1 VKPNDIAK
9 SFSEYM
15 EEGTTPKGTKVQS
28 FFSHLS
34 PAEKRVVANNIS
46 KAYAT
51 YLLEEKAKAEL
62 RKKKKKEINELK
74 KKAKELGLKI
84 VD

>member
-1 VKPNDIAK
+1 MAET
-9 SFSEYM
+9 FSEYM
-15 EEGTTPKGTKVQS
+15 EEGTTPKGVKVKS

-34 PAEKRVVANNIS
+34 PAEKRLVANNVS
-46 KAYAT
+46 KAYASF
-51 YLLEEKAKAEL
+51 LHEEKAKAEA
-62 RKKKKKEINELK
+62 RKKKKKEISDLK